1 MRSIQRT
8 LLWWLALGLLA
19 GIAAATALIYG
30 QARQEANAL
39 FDYQMRQ
46 VALALPS
53 QFSGPAMPSLPPP
66 LPPGTDNLFRS
77 DEDVVIHIW
86 DGTGRSLYLSHS
98 RPSLPPRAELGFSN
112 VRTDDGE
119 FRIYSVQL
127 GPAVVQI
134 AQPMSARREVA
145 ARMALRT
152 VAPLLL
158 LLPLLGWMV
167 WLAVGRGLRPVR
179 EIARQV
185 GKRDANALSPL
196 AVAQMPAEI
205 APLTEAL
212 NLLLARLSD
221 AIDTQRAFI
230 ADAAHALRTP
240 LTALQLQAQLVE
252 RADSEPARREA
263 VGNLRD
269 GLERLTHLVTQLL
282 TLARHEPGAAVA
294 GHQAVDLRALAA
306 TVVGE
311 MTQAALDRH
320 IDLGLDA
327 SDGDS
332 GADGRHGGDG
342 RHGRDGLGGRNG
354 RDGVGGRD
362 GHDGDSGHDGL
373 DGDSAGLT
381 VQGDPDALR
390 ILLTN
395 LIDNALRYVPAG
407 GKVDV
412 RVQRADAG
420 RVALIVADN
429 GPGIPPEQRA
439 RVLDRFY
446 RLPDAPSGGSG
457 LGLAIVD
464 EIAQVHRA
472 TLSLEDNE
480 PGLRVRVVF
489 PAAGDAQGNRR
500 R

>member
-53 QFSGPAMPSLPPP
+53 QFNGPALPSLSPP

-196 AVAQMPAEI
+196 AVAEMPAEI

-294 GHQAVDLRALAA
+294 GQQPVALRELAA

-311 MTQAALDRH
+311 MTQAALDRN

-327 SDGDS
+327 SGDGD
-332 GADGRHGGDG
+332 GDG
-342 RHGRDGLGGRNG
+342 DDGGNG
-354 RDGVGGRD
+354 RRA
-362 GHDGDSGHDGL
+362 GDAGA
-373 DGDSAGLT
+373 GDAAGLT

-395 LIDNALRYVPAG
+395 LIDNALRYVSAG

-489 PAAGDAQGNRR
+489 PEAGNAQRTGRD
-500 R
+500 